1 MLNNNEQHKIKAFT
15 ADKVMSNAVKKVL
28 MEVFIKDS
36 GTTDVQTLASEK
48 IAILL
53 LQRGFKELKK
63 YSNIADQEVKKIIQV
78 GL

>member
-15 ADKVMSNAVKKVL
+15 ADKVMSSAVKKVL

-53 LQRGFKELKK
+53 LQRGFNELKK

>member
-53 LQRGFKELKK
+53 LQRGFNELKK

>member
-53 LQRGFKELKK
+53 LQSGFKELKK